1 MRVLVAMLLGS
12 LPVALL
18 PRTTAWAQAGTVR
31 MTATSLNPRVGENTT
46 VRVELVG
53 HGGLTVPNATCV
65 VDSLPGPPLHMKP
78 NGSGLATGVGAQ
90 VVTGRCGGATATLVF
105 NVRPK
110 EVRLTLRKEGLGH
123 GSLFA
128 NPFLSYAYD
137 SGTVVTIKAR
147 ALKGS
152 NFTGWTGCQQEQPA
166 PPDEST
172 CTMNMNQHAT
182 LVGWFGPEPK
192 RRDGDDAKGDGA
204 PRAKGRGNGGALLA
218 GVALAGAGAYGLG
231 VYLKNQSLASG
242 SCYSS
247 RTCGISAFTGGCT
260 SCAGTTNAGCDFDGT
275 PSDVGQSCVSGTP
288 CKAGLICVNGRCEAP
303 GRCQ

>member
-1 MRVLVAMLLGS
+1 MRVLVAMLLAS
-12 LPVALL
+12 LSALTL
-18 PRTTAWAQAGTVR
+18 PHRSAWAQTGTVR

-46 VRVELVG
+46 VRAELVG
-53 HGGLTVPNATCV
+53 PGGLAIPNATCV
-65 VDSLPGPPLHMKP
+65 VDSLPGPPLHMKSS
-78 NGSGLATGVGAQ
+78 GSGLATGVGPQ
-90 VVTGRCGGATATLVF
+90 VVTGRCGGATATLTF
-105 NVRPK
+105 NVRPR

-147 ALKGS
+147 ALQGS
-152 NFTGWTGCQQEQPA
+152 DFTRWDGCQQGRRDSR
-166 PPDEST
+166 DEGT
-172 CTMNMNQHAT
+172 CTMTMNQNAT
-182 LVGWFGPEPK
+182 VIGEFGPENK
-192 RRDGDDAKGDGA
+192 RRDGDNSKEDGA

-231 VYLKNQSLASG
+231 VYLKNQSLSG
-242 SCYSS
+242 GTCYSS
-247 RTCGISAFTGGCT
+247 RTCSISAFTGACT

-275 PSDVGQSCVSGTP
+275 PSNVGQSCVSGTP
-288 CKAGLICVNGRCEAP
+288 CKAGLICVNARCEEP